1 MSHRRTLFKGRKS
14 PCRSLATIASAHVRI
29 ASYHS
34 TPGFWQAGDNEFQFQ
49 LDYLLEVRHQGL
61 WNKRSRLHAAV
72 QTEQEQILRDD
83 FYIQ

>member
-1 MSHRRTLFKGRKS
+1 MV
-14 PCRSLATIASAHVRI
+14 AAHVRI
-29 ASYHS
+29 ASYRQRQVS
-34 TPGFWQAGDNEFQFQ
+34 GQQETMNVSSSPIICLRSAS
-49 LDYLLEVRHQGL
+49 GL